1 MAERKS
7 AVSALK
13 KLKPVKYHTET
24 FEKISEEKRDRIIN
38 AALAEISAKGF
49 TAANINLIAKNAG
62 ISIGSMYQY
71 FNAKEDLFLTVL
83 DEGYRIIERSLQEID
98 LVSGD
103 IFDKLE
109 QILLHIQKYAREYRL
124 LNQLYLEAT
133 TQGLTHISQ
142 KISLKL
148 ETISSVFYQSIIR
161 RGQEEGVVDKKIDPQ
176 TASFCIDNII
186 LLLQFSYSSAYYRE
200 RMKIFAG
207 EKAPE
212 EDARIAREIMY
223 FLRKALAP

>member
-109 QILLHIQKYAREYRL
+109 
-124 LNQLYLEAT
+124 
-133 TQGLTHISQ
+133 
-142 KISLKL
+142 
-148 ETISSVFYQSIIR
+148 
-161 RGQEEGVVDKKIDPQ
+161 
-176 TASFCIDNII
+176 
-186 LLLQFSYSSAYYRE
+186 
-200 RMKIFAG
+200 
-207 EKAPE
+207 
-212 EDARIAREIMY
+212 
-223 FLRKALAP
+223 